1 MEDELRELLSRYKGK
16 LEDAKGFN
24 PCTDCC
30 ALASD
35 QATEYVLE
43 CIIEDLEQLIG

>member
-1 MEDELRELLSRYKGK
+1 MEEELKALLNSYREDLA
-16 LEDAKGFN
+16 DAKGFN

-30 ALASD
+30 DLASD

-43 CIIEDLEQLIG
+43 RIIEDLERIIG